1 MRPSFTVVNLV
12 NLVLL
17 ASCQYILARDG
28 DCPTLPDEATL
39 ESLISSTFVGG
50 DSPDVHVSDFKYV
63 CLVSGMF
70 KGTFRRLSVVVSYN
84 CSRSSLCPSTS
95 LVSQFDFT
103 CNSGNVWGDEVLGT
117 SEFSRSDVA
126 DADLTTL
133 IRTNCSYCVAP
144 DHPQAEQIPLPY
156 DNMTHCFGMQSK
168 FVIILYTNL
177 KTECNNYVYMA
188 IVYAIQ
194 PVMHHV
200 TMVT

>member
-17 ASCQYILARDG
+17 ASCQYKYVLARDG

-39 ESLISSTFVGG
+39 ESLISDTFVGG
-50 DSPDVHVSDFKYV
+50 DSPDVRVSDFKYV

-103 CNSGNVWGDEVLGT
+103 CNSGNVWGDDVLGT
-117 SEFSRSDVA
+117 SEFSRGDVA
-126 DADLTTL
+126 DADLTTPN
-133 IRTNCSYCVAP
+133 RTNCSFCVAP
-144 DHPQAEQIPLPY
+144 NHLLIDFIRLPY
-156 DNMTHCFGMQSK
+156 DMMTHCFGIQ
-168 FVIILYTNL
+168 LY
-177 KTECNNYVYMA
+177 
-188 IVYAIQ
+188 
-194 PVMHHV
+194 
-200 TMVT
+200 